1 VRVLA
6 NENEEI
12 EMFTTTEM
20 AQAEMQYRQERIR
33 SEFARAAAR
42 RERREERAHQSR
54 HARRALR
61 LRHAA

>member
-1 VRVLA
+1 VTVFARDD
-6 NENEEI
+6 EEI
-12 EMFTTTEM
+12 EMYTTTEM
-20 AQAEMQYRQERIR
+20 AQAEMQYRQQRIR
-33 SEFARAAAR
+33 SDFARAAAR